1 MQLKIADIKAYPVS
15 VKVPKPFYNSIDQ
28 FTARSVTLIKVITE
42 DGCYGWGDAYG
53 PAAAGVARMIET
65 YVKERLVGE
74 DAMRIEYLWQKIQTK
89 KGLPVGVLG
98 GVDMALWDLKSKA
111 LGVPLC
117 ELLGGRFFDEI
128 HPYGSGLT
136 YREEH
141 PDSTEELEKEV
152 ANMLSHGFHSI
163 KMKIGFGIEL
173 DKKRICK
180 VRELIGDSVGLMVD
194 ANQAYSI
201 STCLEMLPFL
211 REMNVKWLEEPLP
224 WHSFSSY
231 RQLRMNAGIPIAAG
245 EGEITTQGFVEA
257 IQGQICD
264 IIQPDMPAIGGITPL
279 KRVATIAYANNVECH
294 PHVFGTVI
302 ALPAVMQFM
311 CAQPNYQSWSTFP
324 KPVEI
329 EWDTNPN
336 SMARKLLKEPLE
348 VENGVV
354 KIPNKPGFGVEV
366 NEDAIEEFL
375 VR

>member
-1 MQLKIADIKAYPVS
+1 MKLKIADVKAYPIS
-15 VKVPKPFYNSIDQ
+15 VEVPRTFYNAIDT
-28 FTARSVTLIKVITE
+28 FTARSVTLIKVIAE
-42 DGCYGWGDAYG
+42 DGSYGWGDAYG
-53 PAAAGVARMIET
+53 PAALGVGRMIET
-65 YVKERLVGE
+65 YIKDRIVGE

-89 KGLPVGVLG
+89 KGLPVSVLG

-111 LGVPLC
+111 MGVPFC
-117 ELLGGRFFDEI
+117 ELLGGRFFDEL

-136 YREEH
+136 YKEEH
-141 PDSTEELEKEV
+141 PDSMEELEKEV
-152 ANMLSHGFHSI
+152 ADMLTYGFHSI
-163 KMKIGFGIEL
+163 KMKIGFGKEL
-173 DKKRICK
+173 DQKRVCR

-194 ANQAYSI
+194 ANQAYSV
-201 STCLEMLPFL
+201 SSCLEMLPFL

-231 RQLRMNAGIPIAAG
+231 KQLRTVAGIPIAAG

-279 KRVATIAYANNVECH
+279 KRVATMAYANNIECH

-302 ALPAVMQFM
+302 ALPAVVQFM
-311 CAQPNYQSWSTFP
+311 CGQPNYQSWCTFP
-324 KPVEI
+324 DPVEI

-336 SMARKLLKEPLE
+336 SMARKLIKEPLK
-348 VENGVV
+348 VENGVI
-354 KIPNKPGFGVEV
+354 KIPDRPGFGVEI

-375 VR
+375 VK